1 MTKMTRLVC
10 PWCHT
15 ENSVAEWDAKTFK
28 ACTSREMKRN
38 YVSLEKDKAYRRGTD
53 TYYCCP
59 NCNEWS
65 GGWRLSIVRP
75 GTDKKNIGCILT
87 ITFVPN
93 NMNKAIGDMLND
105 IKNL

>member
-53 TYYCCP
+53 T
-59 NCNEWS
+59 
-65 GGWRLSIVRP
+65 
-75 GTDKKNIGCILT
+75 
-87 ITFVPN
+87 
-93 NMNKAIGDMLND
+93 
-105 IKNL
+105 